1 MIKPCRIPKMVWVL
15 LVFLLLAWSVAD
27 AAPPSSI
34 TKLGCQDKCG
44 KVSIPYPFGLGD
56 DSNCY
61 EEAKFKLIC
70 NKTFDPPL
78 LFLEQDIFGSI
89 PIIDISLLKGQL
101 TILLWMSSRCN
112 TINGSVTNDAFNL
125 WLTLN
130 EGYKVSNTRNKF
142 VVIGC
147 DTLATMKDSIGNNF
161 HTGCLSFCTDVKS
174 VINGSCTGI
183 GCCETAIPKGV
194 DSLNVSFASFYNHTK
209 VWSFNPCSY
218 AFLADD
224 QWFKFYVADLWSFPN
239 RVEYKHKYGD
249 RNVAAPP
256 VVIDWAVG
264 NLTCNEVLKGNPT
277 RYACGRNTTC
287 SDSENAPGYHCL
299 CKQGFEGNPYLLNG
313 CQDVDECA
321 DPEKNS
327 CVALCSNTEG
337 SFKCSCPS
345 GFYGDGI
352 NVKKG
357 GSGCTASK
365 RDFPLTQL
373 IIGTS
378 FGVLLVLIGSSVLF
392 WALQKR
398 KLMKSREKFFQQ
410 NGGMFLR
417 QQLSSHDHSVETVK
431 IFTSEEL
438 KRATDNYNEHR
449 ILGQGG
455 YGTVYKGILS
465 DNRVV
470 AIKKSKVIDKAQIE
484 QFINEVLILSQIN
497 HRNVVKLLGCCLE
510 TEVPLLVYEYITNGT
525 LHHHIHDQKHKN
537 SLSWSKRLRI
547 ASETAGALAYLH
559 SAASQ
564 PIIHRDVKSTNI
576 LLDDNYIAKVSDFGA
591 SRLFAFDQT
600 QLSTLVQGTMGYLDP
615 EYMHTSLLT
624 DKSDVYSFG
633 VVLVELLTARKV
645 LSFEE
650 PEERRN
656 LAMYFLSSLKENR
669 LIELLDQRV
678 VEEGDL
684 GEIHEIANL
693 ARQCLRLHGEER
705 PTMKEVAMELQGLLR
720 VSQKHAWMEQDP
732 EETIHLLGEVSLPT
746 HETDPSYASVNQ
758 VSMSLDVGR

>member
-1 MIKPCRIPKMVWVL
+1 MVLVL
-15 LVFLLLAWSVAD
+15 LGFLLLAWSVAD
-27 AAPPSSI
+27 AASPSPI

-44 KVSIPYPFGLGD
+44 NVSIPYPFGLGN

-78 LFLEQDIFGSI
+78 LFLGEDSFGSI
-89 PIIDISLLKGQL
+89 PIINISLLQGQL
-101 TILLWMSSRCN
+101 TILLWMSSKCN
-112 TINGSVTNDAFNL
+112 TVNGSVTNNTFYL
-125 WLTLN
+125 WLKLSD
-130 EGYKVSNTRNKF
+130 GYKVSNTRNKF

-147 DTLATMKDSIGNNF
+147 DTLATMRDSSGNNF
-161 HTGCLSFCTDVKS
+161 HTGCLSFCTDIKS

-183 GCCETAIPKGV
+183 GCCETAIPRGV
-194 DSLNVSFASFYNHTK
+194 DSLNISFGSFYNHTK

-224 QWFKFYVADLWSFPN
+224 QWFKFYVADLWNFPN
-239 RVEYKHKYGD
+239 RVEYRHKYWG
-249 RNVAAPP
+249 RNRAAPP

-264 NLTCNEVLKGNPT
+264 NLTCNEVLQGNRT
-277 RYACGRNTTC
+277 RYACGRNTAC
-287 SDSENAPGYHCL
+287 SDSENAPGYHCF

-337 SFKCSCPS
+337 SFECSCPS

-352 NVKKG
+352 NATKG
-357 GSGCTASK
+357 
-365 RDFPLTQL
+365 
-373 IIGTS
+373 GTS
-378 FGVLLVLIGSSVLF
+378 FGVLLLLVGCSLLF

-398 KLMKSREKFFQQ
+398 KLMKLREKFFQQ

-417 QQLSSHDHSVETVK
+417 QQLSSRDHLVEAVK

-449 ILGQGG
+449 IVGRGG
-455 YGTVYKGILS
+455 YGTVYKGTLS

-484 QFINEVLILSQIN
+484 QFINEVLILSQVN

-525 LHHHIHDQKHKN
+525 LHQHIHNPKHKN
-537 SLSWSKRLRI
+537 SLSWTKRLRI

-564 PIIHRDVKSTNI
+564 PIIHRDVKSANI

-650 PEERRN
+650 PEKQRN
-656 LAMYFLSSLKENR
+656 LAMYFVSSMKENR

-678 VEEGDL
+678 VEEGDI
-684 GEIHEIANL
+684 GEIHEVAKL

-705 PTMKEVAMELQGLLR
+705 PTMKEVAMELEGLFR

-732 EETIHLLGEVSLPT
+732 EETLHLLGEESLPT
-746 HETDPSYASVNQ
+746 RETDPSYASVNQ